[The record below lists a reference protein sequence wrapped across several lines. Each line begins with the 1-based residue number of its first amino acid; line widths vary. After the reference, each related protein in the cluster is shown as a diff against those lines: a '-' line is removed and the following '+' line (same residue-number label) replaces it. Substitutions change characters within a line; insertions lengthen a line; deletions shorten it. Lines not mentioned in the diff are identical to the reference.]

1 MILGIKG
8 ETYHADDETYF
19 MLSERTVEELIDL
32 IDSRI
37 EEKGK
42 VKGIEIEINYKD
54 KEFVKKIADVVV
66 KTIHKLLNEKAL
78 TNLIDQE
85 IDERMNEI
93 VATVDHELGKIST
106 SKSHR

>member
-42 VKGIEIEINYKD
+42 VKGIEIEINSKD
-54 KEFVKKIADVVV
+54 ILKELVEKVQE
-66 KTIHKLLNEKAL
+66 LLTYGEEA
-78 TNLIDQE
+78 
-85 IDERMNEI
+85 
-93 VATVDHELGKIST
+93 
-106 SKSHR
+106 